1 MRVLYA
7 FIHITRCYMKFLSTP
22 KTKKFLITNLLI
34 NIMKNSKQCPKCS
47 SKKIIRIPG
56 KFESWG
62 AGNNI
67 RMGIFVKNAVL
78 VTRYLCNNCGFSEEW
93 IDKKEDIEKLKKKY

>member
-1 MRVLYA
+1 
-7 FIHITRCYMKFLSTP
+7 MKFLSTP